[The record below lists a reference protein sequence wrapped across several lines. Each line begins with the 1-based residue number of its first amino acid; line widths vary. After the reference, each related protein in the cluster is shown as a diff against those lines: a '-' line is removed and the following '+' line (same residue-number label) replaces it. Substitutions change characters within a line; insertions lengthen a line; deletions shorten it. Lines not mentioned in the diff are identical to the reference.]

1 MAVGILVGIII
12 FGLMVGA
19 FAWATHEFDYS
30 DGGTKGVIALVLG
43 IVMFITFITVPFS
56 FHTVQTGEIAV
67 VKHLG
72 KVKEI
77 KGDGTSYAF
86 WMTNSYQK
94 YDTKVREVTFED
106 MAYSRDAQQMTL
118 LIKFQY
124 QIIPEKVMDIAK
136 TYGSLDALETRVQAI
151 VIEKTKSALSSY
163 TAMEIIANRSILSPM
178 IEEVVKSSVG
188 DEYYTA
194 VKSISII
201 NIDFSDAFENAVEE
215 KMIAEQKQLK
225 AEYEAEAK
233 IVTAEATA
241 KANELL
247 ETSLTDKILQEM
259 YINKWDGKL
268 PQAVTDGNTMFQIPN
283 LQ

>member
-1 MAVGILVGIII
+1 MAIGILVGIII

-19 FAWATHEFDYS
+19 FAWATHEFDY
-30 DGGTKGVIALVLG
+30 DNGGTKGVIALVLG

-56 FHTVQTGEIAV
+56 FHTVDTGEIAV

-77 KGDGTSYAF
+77 KGDGMSYAF
-86 WMTNSYQK
+86 WMTNKYLK
-94 YDTKVREVTFED
+94 YDTKVREVTLED
-106 MAYSRDAQQMTL
+106 MAYSSDAQQMTL

-124 QIIPEKVMDIAK
+124 QIIPEKVMDITK
-136 TYGSLDALETRVQAI
+136 TYGSLDALETRLQAV
-151 VIEKTKSALSSY
+151 VIEKTKSALSGY
-163 TAMEIIANRSILSPM
+163 TAMDIIANRASLSPS
-178 IEEVVKSSVG
+178 IEEIVKTSLG
-188 DEYYTA
+188 DEYYAA
-194 VKSISII
+194 VKTVAIT

-225 AEYEAEAK
+225 AKYEADAK

-247 ETSLTDKILQEM
+247 EISLTDKILQQM

-268 PQAVTDGNTMFQIPN
+268 PQVVTGGNTMFQIPTLN
-283 LQ
+283 

>member
-1 MAVGILVGIII
+1 MI
-12 FGLMVGA
+12 GA
-19 FAWATHEFDYS
+19 FVWANYEMEEGS
-30 DGGTKGVIALVLG
+30 GVKGAVALILG
-43 IVMFITFITVPFS
+43 IVLLVSFIVVPFS

-86 WMTNSYQK
+86 WMTNRYQK

-124 QIIPEKVMDIAK
+124 QIMPEKVMDIAK

-188 DEYYTA
+188 KEYYTA

-201 NIDFSDAFENAVEE
+201 NIDFSDAFESAVEE
-215 KMIAEQKQLK
+215 KMIAEQKK
-225 AEYEAEAK
+225 IKSEYEAEAK
-233 IVTAEATA
+233 IVTAKATA
-241 KANELL
+241 EANQLL

-268 PQAVTDGNTMFQIPN
+268 PQVVTDGDTVFQIPN